1 MKLGISMLVVGLL
14 LAGFGVFLWNF
25 ASGGG
30 LAGSPLWGLPQDIA
44 TIEAI
49 GIGVTIFGG
58 GLAIG
63 GIVRMIVKR

>member
-14 LAGFGVFLWNF
+14 FAGFGFFLWNY
-25 ASGGG
+25 ASLGG
-30 LAGSPLWGLPQDIA
+30 LSGSPTCGLPQDVA
-44 TIEAI
+44 TVEAI
-49 GIGVTIFGG
+49 GMGMTIFGG